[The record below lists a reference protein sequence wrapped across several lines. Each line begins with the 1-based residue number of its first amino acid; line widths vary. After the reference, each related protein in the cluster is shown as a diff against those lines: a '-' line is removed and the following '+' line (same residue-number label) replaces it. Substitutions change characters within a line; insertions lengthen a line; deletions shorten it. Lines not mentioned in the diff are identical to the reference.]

1 MRFPLVLSKL
11 SDSEMY
17 VDDKN
22 LTDVSLFNVFS
33 FSFSDVCTKYQ
44 EAAKIVNL
52 ALTGIVSQC
61 VSGAKIVDIC
71 QVRSFSFFRV
81 LHGAMHFTRI

>member
-1 MRFPLVLSKL
+1 MDHSSYYFYAFTIV
-11 SDSEMY
+11 
-17 VDDKN
+17 
-22 LTDVSLFNVFS
+22 
-33 FSFSDVCTKYQ
+33 FSDVCTKYQ

-71 QVRSFSFFRV
+71 QVRSFSFVRV
-81 LHGAMHFTRI
+81 FHGTKCIS